1 MADLQTRQRKGDP
14 KRILPR
20 IDMTPMVDLG
30 FLLIAF
36 FMFTTTLAQPKV
48 MEVNMPY
55 TEAPPEGG
63 RSYPEEST
71 VTLLL
76 SSQHKVAYYYGNF
89 ESGEAF
95 AAAGFEGNNPL
106 RSVLLNKQQ
115 EAAKLPTTYS
125 RQAHFLHVLIK
136 PTDDCTYEDLVKA
149 LDEMS
154 ILDIRYYALA
164 DVSDAE
170 KNGCSK
176 IFASLYG
183 FFQPLLLMIK
193 YLTLWKKRNCSTPTT
208 STSSSTGATK
218 ATAAMNSATATP
230 CAYEWP

>member
-1 MADLQTRQRKGDP
+1 MLSSPTLGGLANLFTHARRRPLPSSGYPGSSCFHQLSLFVKSTNTCVFVANTTIMADLQTRQRKGDP

-63 RSYPEEST
+63 TSYPEEST

-170 KNGCSK
+170 K
-176 IFASLYG
+176 
-183 FFQPLLLMIK
+183 
-193 YLTLWKKRNCSTPTT
+193 
-208 STSSSTGATK
+208 
-218 ATAAMNSATATP
+218 
-230 CAYEWP
+230 EWLQQNLR